1 MYDKFIRAMSHS
13 LLIVRESIKSFQKNN
28 NLDEAASLAYY
39 GFFAFIPLFFI
50 AISIFSVEVTSSKTL
65 VVGVE
70 KMAGRIIP
78 QFGKVLLDEAYFL
91 TRHRGTI
98 GIFGFFMLFWAITPL
113 VNAIRRAFSGIF
125 RIEKRETFLRS
136 MTIDVLAASVVV
148 LLFAAILTSELF
160 FDAMAETTLK
170 GNTVALAVIDYVAPP
185 IVTFMSMLFFYTI
198 FSPVRLSTVHL
209 VIASFF
215 SAVFWTLIKEIFS
228 RFLFMNPN
236 YGFAFGSLKVIFII
250 ILWSYFSFLVILFGA
265 ELLANMRSRDLLLL
279 KNIFLDD
286 PSSRKLRRGR
296 GLRERFA
303 RTYESDEEIFRRGD
317 QADSMFYVIKGSVGI
332 TRDKDTIGIV
342 GEGEYFGEL
351 SMFLSEPRADTAIAI
366 DPGTEV
372 VVISKENFH
381 AIVKEN
387 PNIIFSI
394 LRNMAASLK
403 IGG

>member
-1 MYDKFIRAMSHS
+1 MYDKFIRTISYS
-13 LLIVRESIKSFQKNN
+13 LLIVRESIRSFQKNN

-50 AISIFSVEVTSSKTL
+50 AISIFSVEFTSSKTL

-78 QFGKVLLDEAYFL
+78 QFGKVLFDEAYFL
-91 TRHRGTI
+91 AKHRNAI
-98 GIFGFFMLFWAITPL
+98 GIFGFIMLFWAITPL

-125 RIEKRETFLRS
+125 RIEKQVPFLKS
-136 MTIDVLAASVVV
+136 MTLDVLAASVVV

-160 FDAMAETTLK
+160 FDVMAETTLK
-170 GNTVALAVIDYVAPP
+170 GDTFALAVIDYVAPP
-185 IVTFMSMLFFYTI
+185 IVTFMSMLFFYAI
-198 FSPVRLSTVHL
+198 FSPVRLSAGYL

-228 RFLFMNPN
+228 RFLVMNPN
-236 YGFAFGSLKVIFII
+236 YGFAFGSLKAIFII
-250 ILWSYFSFLVILFGA
+250 ILWSYFSFLVMLFGA
-265 ELLANMRSRDLLLL
+265 ELLANMRNKDLLLL
-279 KNIFLDD
+279 KNIFLDV
-286 PSSRKLRRGR
+286 PISRKVKK
-296 GLRERFA
+296 GLRERFVK
-303 RTYESDEEIFRRGD
+303 TYDSDEEIFRDGD
-317 QADSMFYVIKGSVGI
+317 PADSMFYVIAGSVGI
-332 TRDKDTIGIV
+332 NRDQGATGIV
-342 GEGEYFGEL
+342 KEGEYFGEL
-351 SMFLSEPRADTAIAI
+351 SMFLNEPRTDTAIAL

-381 AIVKEN
+381 AIVREN

-394 LRNMAASLK
+394 LKDMAASLK

>member
-13 LLIVRESIKSFQKNN
+13 LLIVRGSIKSFQKNN

-98 GIFGFFMLFWAITPL
+98 GIFGFLMLFWTITPL
-113 VNAIRRAFSGIF
+113 VDAIRRAFSGIF

-136 MTIDVLAASVVV
+136 MVVDALAASVIV
-148 LLFAAILTSELF
+148 LLFAAILISELF

-170 GNTVALAVIDYVAPP
+170 GDTVALAVIDYVAPP
-185 IVTFMSMLFFYTI
+185 IVTFVSMLFFYTI

-236 YGFAFGSLKVIFII
+236 YGFAFGSFKVIFII
-250 ILWSYFSFLVILFGA
+250 ILWSYFSFLVMLFGA
-265 ELLANMRSRDLLLL
+265 ELLANMRNRDLLLL

-286 PSSRKLRRGR
+286 PASRKLKR
-296 GLRERFA
+296 GLREKFA
-303 RTYESDEEIFRRGD
+303 RTYESDEEVFRQGD
-317 QADSMFYVIKGSVGI
+317 PADSMFYVVKGSVGI
-332 TRDKDTIGIV
+332 TRDQDTIGIV
-342 GEGEYFGEL
+342 REGEYFGEL

-372 VVISKENFH
+372 VIISKDNFH
-381 AIVKEN
+381 AIVREN

>member
-1 MYDKFIRAMSHS
+1 MYDKFIKTMSHS
-13 LLIVRESIKSFQKNN
+13 LFIVRESVKSFQKNN

-50 AISIFSVEVTSSKTL
+50 AISIFSVEVTSSETL

-91 TRHRGTI
+91 AKHRNAI
-98 GIFGFFMLFWAITPL
+98 GIFGFFMLFWTITPL

-125 RIEKRETFLRS
+125 RIEKQVPFLKS
-136 MTIDVLAASVVV
+136 MTLDVLAASVVV

-160 FDAMAETTLK
+160 FDVMAETTLK
-170 GNTVALAVIDYVAPP
+170 GDAFALAVIDYVAPP
-185 IVTFMSMLFFYTI
+185 IVTFVSMLFFYAI
-198 FSPVRLSTVHL
+198 FSPVRLSAGYL

-228 RFLFMNPN
+228 RFLVMNPN
-236 YGFAFGSLKVIFII
+236 YGFAFGSLKAIFII
-250 ILWSYFSFLVILFGA
+250 ILWSYFSFLVMLFGA
-265 ELLANMRSRDLLLL
+265 ELLANMRNKDLLLL
-279 KNIFLDD
+279 KNIFLDV
-286 PSSRKLRRGR
+286 PISRKVKK
-296 GLRERFA
+296 GLRERFVK
-303 RTYESDEEIFRRGD
+303 TYDSDEEIFRDGD
-317 QADSMFYVIKGSVGI
+317 PADSMFYVIAGSVGI
-332 TRDKDTIGIV
+332 NRDQGATGLAK
-342 GEGEYFGEL
+342 EGEYFGEL
-351 SMFLSEPRADTAIAI
+351 SMFLNEPRTDTAIAL

-372 VVISKENFH
+372 VVISKDNFH
-381 AIVKEN
+381 AIVREN

-394 LRNMAASLK
+394 LKDMAASLK